1 VVHHGQA
8 AVVGPAVVAERLGMS
23 VVADVGT
30 VIKIAYPLLEV
41 AVVEAQAVEALLA

>member
-1 VVHHGQA
+1 
-8 AVVGPAVVAERLGMS
+8 MS

-41 AVVEAQAVEALLA
+41 VEAAALVAEALQA